1 MLPIP
6 KLPVQSEKAHY
17 RLVMGFR
24 NAECRSQSRWGT
36 ANLVFKEEVFM
47 AKKEFLDFISAQHGK
62 AFTYVKGAPVILGAP
77 YI

>member
-47 AKKEFLDFISAQHGK
+47 A
-62 AFTYVKGAPVILGAP
+62 
-77 YI
+77 